1 MALLPNENEWDTRYD
16 KFLVLGSWLGAVY
29 YAVPVAIILAVC
41 RYTQVAEELWI
52 PVLIIYFIGALA
64 HQLNHGS
71 MALNI
76 QIKGAYILS
85 LTDRFAGC
93 RGPVLVAMRSPKSGF
108 SGHGPLCYVR
118 TD

>member
-16 KFLVLGSWLGAVY
+16 KFLVLGSWIGAAY

-52 PVLIIYFIGALA
+52 PVLIIYFIGAVA

-76 QIKGAYILS
+76 QIKTSAGWTMEQIMS
-85 LTDRFAGC
+85 L
-93 RGPVLVAMRSPKSGF
+93 MRTLREK
-108 SGHGPLCYVR
+108 
-118 TD
+118 